1 MLPRLPEAFMRAA
14 PSWAPVGPFGT
25 RGSTGSGQPQ
35 QQSQGVDMPALVPL
49 RQQLGLQGS
58 LGAVAAAGQTA
69 QALRAPTHVLQV
81 R

>member
-1 MLPRLPEAFMRAA
+1 MRVA

-25 RGSTGSGQPQ
+25 RSSAGSGQPQ

-49 RQQLGLQGS
+49 RQQLGLQGP

-81 R
+81 RLRVCGST